1 MRGCSPSCVVAPERS
16 QARRVG
22 SVVVQLLTHSLP
34 RPAELFATLASLLS
48 SFPALLAASHFLLI
62 PGPTD
67 PYSSAALPR
76 PALPDSLAKPLLARI
91 PNLTLGSNPCRVRWL
106 SQELVFFRDDVMG
119 RMMRNA
125 VRFPAEEPGRKGDLR
140 KAVRAPLPRLGGL
153 LPRARSSGPP
163 S

>member
-1 MRGCSPSCVVAPERS
+1 MERP
-16 QARRVG
+16 V
-22 SVVVQLLTHSLP
+22 TDPLP

-76 PALPDSLAKPLLARI
+76 PALPDALAKPLLARI